1 MTDAQSWT
9 LIIGFLTT
17 TVAVLGLVMTSFHR
31 TLQAGLS
38 AVRHE
43 LRGEIGT
50 VRGEIG
56 TVRGEI
62 GTVRAEIDGLR
73 TEMRTEFR
81 RVDQRLEHLDRDVQA
96 LTRHVF
102 DRPEQP

>member
-17 TVAVLGLVMTSFHR
+17 TVAVLGVVMTSFDR
-31 TLQAGLS
+31 TLQSGLT

-43 LRGEIGT
+43 L
-50 VRGEIG
+50 
-56 TVRGEI
+56 RGEI

-81 RVDQRLEHLDRDVQA
+81 RVDERLGHLDRDVQA
-96 LTRHVF
+96 LARHVF
-102 DRPEQP
+102 DRPK

>member
-31 TLQAGLS
+31 TLQAGLT

-50 VRGEIG
+50 A
-56 TVRGEI
+56 
-62 GTVRAEIDGLR
+62 RAEIDGLR

-81 RVDQRLEHLDRDVQA
+81 RVGQRLDHLDRDVQA

-102 DRPEQP
+102 DRPE

>member
-31 TLQAGLS
+31 TLQSGLT

-43 LRGEIGT
+43 L
-50 VRGEIG
+50 
-56 TVRGEI
+56 RGEI

-73 TEMRTEFR
+73 TEMRAAFR
-81 RVDQRLEHLDRDVQA
+81 RVDQRLDHLDRDVQA

-102 DRPEQP
+102 DRPE